1 VNTEGLVAMTHTFL
15 PDLIAG
21 RDGHIVNVASA
32 SGFIGLPFGVT
43 YASSK
48 WAVVGFSE
56 SLALELELLGHR
68 HVHVTTI
75 CPSYVATGL
84 FDGAKPPRMTRLL
97 TAERVAD
104 LTIRGILGNKPY
116 VRSPWLVWATPIM
129 KALLPFR
136 LFYRAAALLGV
147 NTSMLKWRGRS
158 AASGNAGL
166 PS

>member
-1 VNTEGLVAMTHTFL
+1 
-15 PDLIAG
+15 LIVVGA
-21 RDGHIVNVASA
+21 
-32 SGFIGLPFGVT
+32 T

-68 HVHVTTI
+68 HVHVTSI
-75 CPSYVATGL
+75 CPSNVAMGL
-84 FDGAKPPRMTRLL
+84 FDGAKPPRMPRLL

-104 LTIRGILGNKPY
+104 LTIRGIFGNKPY
-116 VRSPWLVWATPIM
+116 VRTPWLVWATPIM

-158 AASGNAGL
+158 TAASGNGESAFVSTGRG
-166 PS
+166 